1 MLKFIFFKDLFIPY
15 IMNSNDNLWIN
26 KWKPHNLAEIVGNK
40 QSIAKMEEWLIKIN
54 QHNNNA
60 IILSG
65 GHGIGKTLTIELLF
79 KKYNYIV
86 KTIHPDDL
94 KAFRNDTD
102 FDDYY
107 NFENSIISKFKIK
120 SMSNMKLAVVFDEIE
135 SITLSSEKK
144 YISNIFKTNMKEKKF
159 PLIFISN
166 TNHSKLLTDLKK
178 NCPEVKYMC
187 PSSYELNRFIQKI
200 CKGENIEIK
209 DNMSIEKLIEFAQ
222 HDVRRLINIL
232 QEYHYNYKTLNTPDT
247 LTFIEKSIMKDTSI
261 GLFEASSVLLNEHNN
276 FEQIFKLY
284 EIDKVLI
291 PLMIHENYYKK
302 IITPKNKR
310 TIEEQLQDVIHISE
324 SLSIGDNIETSIYTD
339 QNWYFQDIHGFYT
352 CYNTS
357 HIANNSTRNITLSEV
372 KFSADLN
379 KTSLKNINKKNINNL
394 EKILGNKSIDEIL
407 LLCRLT
413 NNMISNKKPHIVL
426 DILKSY
432 KSDFDIKDLEL
443 CLKIDKTVD
452 FITLTT
458 KEKKE
463 INNLYAN

>member
-1 MLKFIFFKDLFIPY
+1 
-15 IMNSNDNLWIN
+15 MNSNDNLWIN
-26 KWKPHNLAEIVGNK
+26 KWKPQNLTEIVGNK
-40 QSIAKMEEWLIKIN
+40 QSIAKMDEWLVKFN

-65 GHGIGKTLTIELLF
+65 GHGIGKSLTIELLF

-94 KAFRNDTD
+94 KSFRNDSD

-120 SMSNMKLAVVFDEIE
+120 TFTNMKLAVVFDEIE

-144 YISNIFKTNMKEKKF
+144 YILNIFKTNMKEKKF

-178 NCPEVKYMC
+178 HCPEVKYMC

-200 CKGENIEIK
+200 CKNENIEIK
-209 DNMSIEKLIEFAQ
+209 DTVCVEKIIDFAQ

-232 QEYHYNYKTLNTPDT
+232 QEYHYNYKTLNTQDV
-247 LTFIEKSIMKDTSI
+247 LTFIDKSIMKDTSV
-261 GLFEASSVLLNEHNN
+261 GLFEASSILLNEKNN
-276 FEQIFKLY
+276 FEQILKLY

-302 IITPKNKR
+302 IVTSKNKQPL
-310 TIEEQLQDVIHISE
+310 EQQLQDIIDISE

-357 HIANNSTRNITLSEV
+357 HTANKSTKKITQSDI

-394 EKILGNKSIDEIL
+394 EKIIGNKSIDEIL

-413 NNMISNKKPHIVL
+413 NNIISTKKTQIIL

-443 CLKIDKTVD
+443 CLKIDKTVE
-452 FITLTT
+452 FITLST

-463 INNLYAN
+463 INNMHVN

>member
-1 MLKFIFFKDLFIPY
+1 
-15 IMNSNDNLWIN
+15 MNSNDSLWIN

-40 QSIAKMEEWLIKIN
+40 SSIAKMEEWLVKFN

-65 GHGIGKTLTIELLF
+65 GHGIGKSLTIELLF
-79 KKYNYIV
+79 KKYNYLV
-86 KTIHPDDL
+86 KIIHPDDL
-94 KAFRNDTD
+94 KLFRNDSD

-107 NFENSIISKFKIK
+107 NFENSIVSKFKIK
-120 SMSNMKLAVVFDEIE
+120 AFINMKLAIVFDEIE
-135 SITLSSEKK
+135 SITLNSEKK
-144 YISNIFKTNMKEKKF
+144 YILNIFKTNMKEKRF
-159 PLIFISN
+159 PIIFISN

-178 NCPEVKYMC
+178 ICPEVKYMC
-187 PSSYELNRFIQKI
+187 PSSYELTKFIHKI
-200 CKGENIEIK
+200 CIGENIEII
-209 DNMSIEKLIEFAQ
+209 DTSSMEKLIEFAQ

-232 QEYHYNYKTLNTPDT
+232 QEYHYNYKTLNTQNVI
-247 LTFIEKSIMKDTSI
+247 TFITNSIMKDTSI
-261 GLFEASSVLLNEHNN
+261 GLFDASIILLNKNNN

-302 IITPKNKR
+302 IITSKNKKSLGNQI
-310 TIEEQLQDVIHISE
+310 TDLVHISE

-352 CYNTS
+352 CYNPS
-357 HIANNSTRNITLSEV
+357 HIANTSSKKIMPSEV

-394 EKILGNKSIDEIL
+394 EKIIGNKSIDEIL
-407 LLCRLT
+407 LLCKLT
-413 NNMISNKKPHIVL
+413 NNLVSSNKASIIL

-458 KEKKE
+458 KDKKD
-463 INNLYAN
+463 INHLYAN

>member
-1 MLKFIFFKDLFIPY
+1 
-15 IMNSNDNLWIN
+15 MNSNDNLWIN

-40 QSIAKMEEWLIKIN
+40 QSITKMEEWLVKFN

-65 GHGIGKTLTIELLF
+65 GHGIGKSLTIELLF
-79 KKYNYIV
+79 KKYNYMV

-94 KAFRNDTD
+94 KSFRNDSD

-120 SMSNMKLAVVFDEIE
+120 AFMNMKLAVVFDEIE
-135 SITLSSEKK
+135 AITLSSEKK
-144 YISNIFKTNMKEKKF
+144 YILNIFKTNMKEKRF

-178 NCPEVKYMC
+178 YCPEVKYMC
-187 PSSYELNRFIQKI
+187 PSSYELIKFIQKV

-209 DNMSIEKLIEFAQ
+209 DNTSIDKLIEFAQ

-232 QEYHYNYKTLNTPDT
+232 QEYHYNYKILNTLDVM
-247 LTFIEKSIMKDTSI
+247 TFIEKSIMKDTSI
-261 GLFEASSVLLNEHNN
+261 GLFEASSILLNENN
-276 FEQIFKLY
+276 SFEQIFKLY

-310 TIEEQLQDVIHISE
+310 NLNDQISDMVNISE

-357 HIANNSTRNITLSEV
+357 YIANKSTRKIIQSEV

-413 NNMISNKKPHIVL
+413 NNMITHKKPHVVL

-463 INNLYAN
+463 INNICTN

>member
-1 MLKFIFFKDLFIPY
+1 M
-15 IMNSNDNLWIN
+15 
-26 KWKPHNLAEIVGNK
+26 VR
-40 QSIAKMEEWLIKIN
+40 
-54 QHNNNA
+54 
-60 IILSG
+60 
-65 GHGIGKTLTIELLF
+65 
-79 KKYNYIV
+79 
-86 KTIHPDDL
+86 TIHPDDL
-94 KAFRNDTD
+94 KSFRNESD

-107 NFENSIISKFKIK
+107 NFENSIVSKFKIK
-120 SMSNMKLAVVFDEIE
+120 SMSNMKLAIVFDEIE
-135 SITLSSEKK
+135 AITLSSEKK
-144 YISNIFKTNMKEKKF
+144 YILNIFKTNMKEKKF

-178 NCPEVKYMC
+178 YCPEVKYLC

-209 DNMSIEKLIEFAQ
+209 DAASIDKLIQFAQ
-222 HDVRRLINIL
+222 HDVRRLVNIL
-232 QEYHYNYKTLNTPDT
+232 QEYHYNYKTLNMQDVI
-247 LTFIEKSIMKDTSI
+247 TFIDKSIMKDTSI
-261 GLFEASSVLLNEHNN
+261 GLFEASSILLNENN
-276 FEQIFKLY
+276 TFEQVFKLY

-302 IITPKNKR
+302 IITPKNKKSL
-310 TIEEQLQDVIHISE
+310 EDQLQDIINISE

-357 HIANNSTRNITLSEV
+357 KIALSSTRRITQSEI

-394 EKILGNKSIDEIL
+394 EKIIGNKTIDEIL
-407 LLCRLT
+407 LLCKLT
-413 NNMISNKKPHIVL
+413 NNMISNKKAHVIL

-463 INNLYAN
+463 INNIYAN

>member
-1 MLKFIFFKDLFIPY
+1 
-15 IMNSNDNLWIN
+15 MNSNDNLWIN

-40 QSIAKMEEWLIKIN
+40 QSITKMEEWLVKFN

-65 GHGIGKTLTIELLF
+65 GHGIGKSLTIELLF
-79 KKYNYIV
+79 KKYNYMV
-86 KTIHPDDL
+86 RTIHPDDL

-120 SMSNMKLAVVFDEIE
+120 AFANMKLAIVFDEIE

-144 YISNIFKTNMKEKKF
+144 YILNIFKTNMKEKKF

-178 NCPEVKYMC
+178 YCPEVKYMC

-209 DNMSIEKLIEFAQ
+209 DNTCIDKLIEFAQ

-232 QEYHYNYKTLNTPDT
+232 QEYHYNYKTLNMQDVI
-247 LTFIEKSIMKDTSI
+247 TFIDKSIMKDTSI
-261 GLFEASSVLLNEHNN
+261 GLFEASAVLLNNNNN

-310 TIEEQLQDVIHISE
+310 SLEDQLNDIIDISE

-357 HIANNSTRNITLSEV
+357 HIANKSIRKITQSEV
-372 KFSADLN
+372 KFSAD
-379 KTSLKNINKKNINNL
+379 
-394 EKILGNKSIDEIL
+394 
-407 LLCRLT
+407 
-413 NNMISNKKPHIVL
+413 
-426 DILKSY
+426 
-432 KSDFDIKDLEL
+432 
-443 CLKIDKTVD
+443 
-452 FITLTT
+452 
-458 KEKKE
+458 
-463 INNLYAN
+463 

>member
-1 MLKFIFFKDLFIPY
+1 
-15 IMNSNDNLWIN
+15 MNSNDNLWIN

-40 QSIAKMEEWLIKIN
+40 QSIAKMEEWLVKFN

-65 GHGIGKTLTIELLF
+65 GRGIGKSLTIELLF
-79 KKYNYIV
+79 KKYNYMV
-86 KTIHPDDL
+86 RTIHPDDL
-94 KAFRNDTD
+94 KSFRNDSD

-135 SITLSSEKK
+135 SKTLSSEKK
-144 YISNIFKTNMKEKKF
+144 YVLNIFKTNMKEKKF

-178 NCPEVKYMC
+178 YCPEVKYMC

-200 CKGENIEIK
+200 SKGENIEIK
-209 DNMSIEKLIEFAQ
+209 DNTSINKLIEFAQ

-232 QEYHYNYKTLNTPDT
+232 QEYYYNYKTLNTNDV
-247 LTFIEKSIMKDTSI
+247 LIFIEKSIMKDTSI
-261 GLFEASSVLLNEHNN
+261 GLFEASSLLLNENNN

-310 TIEEQLQDVIHISE
+310 TLDEQLQDVINISE

-357 HIANNSTRNITLSEV
+357 HIANNSTRKITQSEV

-394 EKILGNKSIDEIL
+394 EKIIGNKSIDEII

-413 NNMISNKKPHIVL
+413 NNMISTKKAQVIL

-463 INNLYAN
+463 INNIYINF

>member
-1 MLKFIFFKDLFIPY
+1 
-15 IMNSNDNLWIN
+15 MNSNDNLWIN

-40 QSIAKMEEWLIKIN
+40 QSIVKMEEWLVKFN

-65 GHGIGKTLTIELLF
+65 GHGIGKSLTIELLF
-79 KKYNYIV
+79 KKYNYMVRI
-86 KTIHPDDL
+86 IHPDDL
-94 KAFRNDTD
+94 KSFRNDSD

-107 NFENSIISKFKIK
+107 NFENSIVSKFKIK
-120 SMSNMKLAVVFDEIE
+120 SMSNMKLAIVFDEIE

-144 YISNIFKTNMKEKKF
+144 YILNIFKTNMKEKKF

-178 NCPEVKYMC
+178 YCPEVKYMC

-200 CKGENIEIK
+200 CKEENIEIK
-209 DNMSIEKLIEFAQ
+209 DNACIDKLIEFSQ

-232 QEYHYNYKTLNTPDT
+232 QEYHYNYKTINTLDVS
-247 LTFIEKSIMKDTSI
+247 TFIEKSIMKDTSI
-261 GLFEASSVLLNEHNN
+261 GLFEASSILLNDNN
-276 FEQIFKLY
+276 TFEQIFKLY

-302 IITPKNKR
+302 IITPKNKKSLD
-310 TIEEQLQDVIHISE
+310 EQLQDVINISE

-357 HIANNSTRNITLSEV
+357 HIANFSTRKITQSEI

-394 EKILGNKSIDEIL
+394 EKIIGNKTIDEIL

-413 NNMISNKKPHIVL
+413 NNMISNKKAHFIL

-463 INNLYAN
+463 INNIYAN